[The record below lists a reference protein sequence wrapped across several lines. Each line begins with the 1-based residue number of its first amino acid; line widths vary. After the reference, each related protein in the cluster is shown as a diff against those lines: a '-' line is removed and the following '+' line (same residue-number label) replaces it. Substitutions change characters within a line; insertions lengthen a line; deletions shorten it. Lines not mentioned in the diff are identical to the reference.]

1 MPAVQDAISITS
13 LRGGM
18 NDTDPSVLLPEDQC
32 VSAMNVEFF
41 LSALGERR
49 AGCAGASLTGSGIDS
64 SFNAIVHISE
74 SFPTNDPNIGELWV
88 VGATENVKSAW
99 ARRDNELTWFPV
111 VPDDPL
117 DTSIPNV
124 YRIQS
129 CGFDAKKF
137 FAYNSVG
144 VNRLHVWDG
153 TFLRRTGL
161 AQPASAPTATNEG
174 SGTFTTTRYYRYRL
188 AIQDGSGNTKVR
200 SEPSASVTFTPSGSG
215 AGATITLTSL
225 VGEHETH
232 WEIEASGDN
241 GNFYVLAVQPIGTTT
256 YNDTASSPL
265 NYPSLGPLSEPVGE
279 YLTQQNCRYVL
290 VDSSRL
296 IMLGHFTDL
305 SQQCRVSWSPPTND
319 PGVGNNERLP
329 LSSLA
334 DTGNDKVDLD
344 NYEGGAITGAS
355 QTANG
360 VFFVFKWGAIYQAT
374 RTGNTGSTGA
384 AYDII
389 CLTKAR
395 GALPGSIFSGADEY
409 GQPCIYFLDPLIG
422 PSRLGVEG
430 LQLIR
435 GLRKTWTRIN
445 RLATGIVSHGV
456 YYPDKRQA
464 HWWVAADSNNYPSL
478 KLILQVNE
486 TTESTSYEVSRG
498 WSLANGHIAQ
508 AYCSGIVN
516 VEILDAEGQIATI
529 SRRPYIGFQGS
540 SLLQQCDLLSTDDG
554 QAYSAAILTRPYIH
568 NTLLGKWGVLLAAL
582 LADPMPTTTLKVS
595 IVRDFGAETQSIT
608 TVLNPSGG
616 LTQLEVLK
624 ELDNL
629 TISEATAVQ
638 FEFSDP

>member
-1 MPAVQDAISITS
+1 
-13 LRGGM
+13 M
-18 NDTDPSVLLPEDQC
+18 NDTDPSVLLPDDQC
-32 VSAMNVEFF
+32 VSAVNVEFF

-49 AGCAGASLTGSGIDS
+49 AGCAAASLTGSGIDD

-74 SFPTNDPNIGELWV
+74 RFPTNDPNVGELWV
-88 VGATENVKSAW
+88 VAATETVKTAW
-99 ARRDNELTWFPV
+99 ARRDNELTWFSV
-111 VPDDPL
+111 SPDDAL
-117 DTSIPNV
+117 DNTIPNV
-124 YRIQS
+124 YRVQAQ
-129 CGFDAKKF
+129 GFDSKQF
-137 FAYNSVG
+137 FAYNSPG
-144 VNRLHVWDG
+144 INRMHVWDG
-153 TFLRRTGL
+153 TYLRRTGL
-161 AQPASAPTATNEG
+161 AQPALAPTAVNEG
-174 SGTFTTTRYYRYRL
+174 SGTFGTTRYYRYRL
-188 AIQDGSGNTKVR
+188 TAQDGGGNTLRR
-200 SEPSASVTFTPSGSG
+200 SEPSPSVTFTPSGSG
-215 AGATITLTSL
+215 AGATITQTS
-225 VGEHETH
+225 VAGEHETH
-232 WEIEASGDN
+232 WEVEASADN
-241 GNFYVLAVQPIGTTT
+241 AVFYVIATLPIATTT
-256 YNDTASSPL
+256 YNDTVASPL
-265 NYPSLGPLSEPVGE
+265 TYATGVLSEAIGE
-279 YLTQQNCRYVL
+279 YLLQQNCRFLL
-290 VDSSRL
+290 VDSSHL

-305 SQQCRVSWSPPTND
+305 SQQCRVSWTPATND
-319 PGVGNNERLP
+319 SGVGNNERLP
-329 LSSLA
+329 LSTLS
-334 DTGNDKVDLD
+334 DTGNNRTDLD

-389 CLTKAR
+389 CITKAR

-464 HWWVAADSNNYPSL
+464 RWWVAADSNNYPSL
-478 KLILQVNE
+478 GLCLQVNE
-486 TTESTSYEVSRG
+486 TTENTAYEVSRG
-498 WSLANGHIAQ
+498 WSLFNGHLAQ

-516 VEILDAEGQIATI
+516 VEILNSMGAIATI
-529 SRRPYIGFQGS
+529 SRRPYIGLPQP

-554 QAYSAAILTRPYIH
+554 QTYSASILTRPIIF
-568 NTLLGKWGVLLAAL
+568 NTLLGKWGVLICAL
-582 LADPMPTTTLKVS
+582 LADPMPTTTLKIS
-595 IVRDFGAETQSIT
+595 LIRDFGAETQPV
-608 TVLNPSGG
+608 TVTLNPSGG

-629 TISEATAVQ
+629 NISEATAIQ